1 MALQASGPISF
12 SQIANEFG
20 LPPGKN
26 LGAYRISSPLIG
38 SLSGLPLDEGVPQS
52 GQIGFGNFYSKRL
65 NVVVDLY
72 SVPENSTRLIIKNR
86 YKPDD
91 AVTITGGFKQPIDL
105 PPNGDGKRI
114 IANVNR
120 TIGSEKTG
128 TNYCALRTGFWGADV
143 NLEVVVGPSGT
154 IIGAGGDG
162 GAGGGINFGS
172 AGNGGTGSS
181 ALGLQYPT
189 KVINGGSIIA
199 GTGGGGG
206 GAGAYGQ
213 ETNSQRRC
221 DPNGYNALTPRI
233 GGAGGGGGRGLPAG
247 NGGPGNS
254 EFSRLSNKQGGGPG
268 SPGSPGGAG
277 SILSNGGGGAGGII
291 IPQDGYSCDNRDARS
306 GAGGGGGAGG
316 ANGIRF
322 RPPNIV
328 QTANASNPGSAG
340 PSGYAI
346 IVDSTSGN
354 LISFTGTAVEGTN
367 VTSTVQ

>member
-12 SQIANEFG
+12 SQIVNEFG
-20 LPPGKN
+20 LPPGRN
-26 LGAYRISSPLIG
+26 LGAYRRNESVG
-38 SLSGLPLDEGVPQS
+38 SLSNLPLDAGIPQS
-52 GQIGFGNFYSKRL
+52 GPIGFGSFYSKRL

-91 AVTITGGFKQPIDL
+91 AVTIIGGFKQPIDL
-105 PPNGDGKRI
+105 PPDGDGKRI

-128 TNYCALRTGFWGADV
+128 TNYCALRTGSWGTDV
-143 NLEVVVGPSGT
+143 DLEIVVGSTGT

-213 ETNSQRRC
+213 ETNSQKTG
-221 DPNGYNALTPRI
+221 DPYGYGFLTPRI
-233 GGAGGGGGRGLPAG
+233 GGAGGGGGRGLPSG

-254 EFSRLSNKQGGGPG
+254 EFSRLFNKPGGGPG
-268 SPGSPGGAG
+268 TPGGPGGAG
-277 SILSNGGGGAGGII
+277 SVISNGGGGGGGII
-291 IPQDGYSCDNRDARS
+291 IPQDGYSRNNRDARS

-316 ANGIRF
+316 ANGLSY
-322 RPPNIV
+322 RPDNFE
-328 QTANASNPGSAG
+328 TRNASNPGSVG

-346 IVDSTSGN
+346 IIDSASGN

>member
-20 LPPGKN
+20 LPPGRN

-52 GQIGFGNFYSKRL
+52 GIVSFSNFYSKRL

-86 YKPDD
+86 YKPDN
-91 AVTITGGFKQPIDL
+91 AVTIIGGFKQSIDL
-105 PPNGDGKRI
+105 PQNGDGKRI

-128 TNYCALRTGFWGADV
+128 TNYCALRTGSWGTDV
-143 NLEVVVGPSGT
+143 DLEIVVGPAGT

-189 KVINGGSIIA
+189 KVTNNGKIVG
-199 GTGGGGG
+199 GVGGGGG

-213 ETNSQRRC
+213 ETNSQNRC
-221 DPNGYNALTPRI
+221 DPSGYNALTPRI

-254 EFSRLSNKQGGGPG
+254 EYSRLSNKPGGGPG
-268 SPGSPGGAG
+268 TPAAPGGAG
-277 SILSNGGGGAGGII
+277 SVASNGGGGAGGII
-291 IPQDGYSCDNRDARS
+291 IPQDGYSCANRDARS
-306 GAGGGGGAGG
+306 GAGGPGGSSG
-316 ANGIRF
+316 ANGVRT
-322 RPPNIV
+322 RNGSDPQV
-328 QTANASNPGSAG
+328 ANASNPGSAG

-346 IVDSTSGN
+346 IIDSTSGN
-354 LISFTGTAVEGTN
+354 LTNFTGTTVEGTN
-367 VTSTVQ
+367 IISTIQ